1 MVTSE
6 AIKLVNQFGAH
17 HNLPGFLETIET
29 IDYIL
34 KAPDYVRNYMLSA
47 ELIEAYNITIDEM
60 SHFCGK
66 TGE

>member
-6 AIKLVNQFGAH
+6 AIKLVNQFGAI

-34 KAPDYVRNYMLSA
+34 KAPEYVRNYMLSP
-47 ELIEAYNITIDEM
+47 ELVEAYNITIDKM
-60 SHFCGK
+60 HHFRGN